1 MANSYIKTLVD
12 IYPNLS
18 TSEKIFADFAIKE
31 ADELIQMSIHDVS
44 KQLGVSVSTIIAM
57 VKKTG
62 LEGFSDLKLQL
73 ASEINNPMKQRWDT
87 LISEKGSES
96 NVFARVAQANIKAL
110 TESIN
115 YVDME
120 DLKKAAELIAGA
132 SRVCF
137 FGTGSSSLLVAEAHD
152 LLFRLGINCCYNQDR
167 AHQMITAT
175 CMKEDEIAIVVSQMG
190 VNVDNL
196 QIASHLLNQNVKIIG
211 ISNYGGTPF
220 SKMANIMLAPLG
232 NASSEFGS
240 HFTLRIP
247 IFCII
252 EALYYTLVD
261 ILGDAAINT
270 AKRVREITAVDS
282 L

>member
-1 MANSYIKTLVD
+1 MANSYLKTLAD
-12 IYPNLS
+12 MYPNLS

-44 KQLGVSVSTIIAM
+44 KQLGVSVSTIISM

-73 ASEINNPMKQRWDT
+73 ASEINNPMKQRWDS
-87 LISEKGSES
+87 LISTEGSEA
-96 NVFARVAQANIKAL
+96 NVYFRVAQANIKAL
-110 TESIN
+110 TESMD
-115 YVDME
+115 YVDIE

-137 FGTGSSSLLVAEAHD
+137 FGTGSSSLLAAEAHD

-167 AHQMITAT
+167 AHQMITAA
-175 CMKEDEIAIVVSQMG
+175 CMKEDEVAIVVSQMG

-196 QIASHLLNQNVKIIG
+196 KIASILMNQNVKIIG
-211 ISNYGGTPF
+211 ISNYSGTPF
-220 SKMANIMLAPLG
+220 SKMTNVMLAPLG
-232 NASSEFGS
+232 NSSQEFGS

-261 ILGDAAINT
+261 ILGDDAKLT
-270 AKRVREITAVDS
+270 AKKVREISAGDS